1 MAIITPGG
9 SSLPGR
15 SPLPIS
21 NLKKSGWRWQLI
33 RPGIS
38 VMPRRST
45 ASAATPAW
53 GLTDAIRLPSSV
65 TSWTPGSMLRPSKIR
80 AFAST
85 FMVSSCIS
93 SLRRPAAAAEAPLRR
108 EPLVVVA
115 HGAAQALVEGL
126 TVELEGRGVGLHLAA
141 HRLEPPGEDAPH
153 VLALLLL
160 EDLEEHLLREDGVG
174 RSENVVSGKGVSV
187 WFD

>member
-1 MAIITPGG
+1 
-9 SSLPGR
+9 
-15 SPLPIS
+15 
-21 NLKKSGWRWQLI
+21 
-33 RPGIS
+33 
-38 VMPRRST
+38 
-45 ASAATPAW
+45 
-53 GLTDAIRLPSSV
+53 
-65 TSWTPGSMLRPSKIR
+65 MLRPSKIR

-85 FMVSSCIS
+85 FMASSCIS

-153 VLALLLL
+153 RS
-160 EDLEEHLLREDGVG
+160 EEHT
-174 RSENVVSGKGVSV
+174 SELQSLMRISYAAFCLTNKTIPITNSSSIRQSNVT
-187 WFD
+187 

>member
-65 TSWTPGSMLRPSKIR
+65 TSWTPGSMLRSSTIR

-115 HGAAQALVEGL
+115 HGAAPALVQGP
-126 TVELEGRGVGLHLAA
+126 TVALEGRGVGLHLAA
-141 HRLEPPGEDAPH
+141 HRLPPPGRDAPQ
-153 VLALLLL
+153 VLPLLQLAAR
-160 EDLEEHLLREDGVG
+160 EEHLLCGMGLGDR
-174 RSENVVSGKGVSV
+174 RS
-187 WFD
+187 